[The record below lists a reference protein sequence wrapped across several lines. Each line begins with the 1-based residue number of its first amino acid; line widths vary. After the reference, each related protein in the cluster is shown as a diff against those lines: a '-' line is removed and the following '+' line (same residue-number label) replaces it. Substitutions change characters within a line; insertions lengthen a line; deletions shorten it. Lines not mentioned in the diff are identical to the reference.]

1 MEATFTSTNSLN
13 QATRL
18 SLLKLQTRLI
28 KAQEE
33 LASGRKWDIGKE
45 NGARESES
53 ISLRQDLSRHA
64 TLIDTNS
71 VATVRLSVQQN
82 TITNLS
88 QSAQSFVSTLIAAR
102 NTNEGP
108 GLVQKEAQAN
118 LVSLIDG
125 LNTSTGGVQIFSGI
139 NTDTPPITDY
149 YSTPT
154 SASRTAVANAFLADF
169 GTTQSDPANISIAG
183 GAMQTF
189 LDTTFATLFDAA
201 AWTTNWSV
209 ASDVNMNSRISPFE
223 VIETSTNA
231 NEDGFRKLARAYT
244 MIADL
249 GVTNLNR
256 DTFGV
261 VVDEAIRLA
270 SEAVQDFSGLQ
281 ANLGTA
287 EARIARANER
297 LSTQNNILTNHIGGL
312 ENVDPFDASVRVT
325 TLLTQI
331 ETAYSL
337 TARVQRLTILNY
349 L

>member
-1 MEATFTSTNSLN
+1 MNAIFVSTNSLH
-13 QATRL
+13 QGTRL
-18 SLLKLQTRLI
+18 GLLKLQSSLI
-28 KAQEE
+28 KAQAE

-45 NGARESES
+45 VGARESES
-53 ISLRQDLSRHA
+53 ISLRQDLARNT

-82 TITNLS
+82 AISNLS
-88 QSAQSFVSTLIAAR
+88 QSAQAFVSTLIAAR

-118 LVSLIDG
+118 LIALVDR
-125 LNTSTGGVQIFSGI
+125 LNTSTAGVHIFGGI
-139 NTDTPPITDY
+139 NTDTPPIADY
-149 YSTPT
+149 YSNPT
-154 SASRTAVANAFLADF
+154 SAGRTAVANAFMADF
-169 GTTQSDPANISIAG
+169 GTTQSDPANAAIDST
-183 GAMQTF
+183 AMQTF
-189 LDTTFATLFDAA
+189 LDTTFAGLFDAA
-201 AWTTNWSV
+201 TWGTNWSV

-223 VIETSTNA
+223 VIETSANA
-231 NEDGFRKLARAYT
+231 NEDPFRNLARAYT

-249 GVTNLNR
+249 GVENLNR
-256 DTFGV
+256 NTFGI
-261 VVDEAIRLA
+261 VVDEAVRIAAQAIEDL
-270 SEAVQDFSGLQ
+270 SGVQ

-297 LSTQNNILTNHIGGL
+297 LSTQNNILTNHISDL

>member
-1 MEATFTSTNSLN
+1 MEATFTSTNSLH

-18 SLLKLQTRLI
+18 GLLKLQTRLI

-45 NGARESES
+45 IGARESES
-53 ISLRQDLSRHA
+53 VSLRQDLTRNT

-82 TITNLS
+82 TISNLS

-108 GLVQKEAQAN
+108 GIVQKEAQAN
-118 LVSLIDG
+118 LVALIDG
-125 LNTSTGGVQIFSGI
+125 LNTSTAGVNIFSGI
-139 NTDTPPITDY
+139 NADIPPVTNY

-154 SASRTAVANAFLADF
+154 SAARTAVANAFLADF
-169 GTTQSDPANISIAG
+169 GTAQSDPANTAITTV
-183 GAMQTF
+183 AMQAF
-189 LDTTFATLFDAA
+189 LDTSFTTLFDAA
-201 AWTTNWSV
+201 AWTTDWSA
-209 ASDVNMNSRISPFE
+209 ASDVNMTSRISPFE

-231 NEDGFRKLARAYT
+231 NEDAFRNLAKAYT
-244 MIADL
+244 MMADL
-249 GVTNLNR
+249 GVENLNK
-256 DTFGV
+256 DTFGI
-261 VVDEAIRLA
+261 VVDEAIRVA
-270 SEAVQDFSGLQ
+270 SEAIQGLAGLQ

-287 EARIARANER
+287 EARITRANER
-297 LSTQNNILTNHIGGL
+297 LSTQNNILTNHIGDL

-337 TARVQRLTILNY
+337 TARVQRLSILNY